1 MYSASIFLN
10 NSHAD
15 AATQRAYVTQV
26 LTRVDALPNVA
37 SSSVALTVPATY
49 GAIGIQNYRI
59 VGEPPHGG
67 NRSRVTL
74 DPVSPR
80 YFEMLRIPLL
90 QGRLFTTADRFGAR
104 PVALVS
110 ALFARRA
117 FGAVDPVGKLLLF
130 PDETGR
136 LAFTIVGVVG
146 DVRLEPARG
155 LSAMV
160 YRPFDQHP
168 EPVFQVLVR
177 PRGPVKGLASEI
189 SATLARVDPSQAVA
203 AFASLDSFIAADT
216 APQRTNAWLL
226 GVLAVVALL
235 LAVAGIYAV
244 SAYSVAVRTHEFGVR
259 MAIGARAGNIL
270 RNVLGS
276 SLRLGA
282 LGIALGLVLAALT
295 TRWLTDL
302 LFGVSTFDPLTF
314 AVVIAVLLASVTVAS
329 LVPALRATQ
338 VDPVVALRYE

>member
-1 MYSASIFLN
+1 MA
-10 NSHAD
+10 
-15 AATQRAYVTQV
+15 
-26 LTRVDALPNVA
+26 
-37 SSSVALTVPATY
+37 
-49 GAIGIQNYRI
+49 
-59 VGEPPHGG
+59 
-67 NRSRVTL
+67 
-74 DPVSPR
+74 
-80 YFEMLRIPLL
+80 
-90 QGRLFTTADRFGAR
+90 
-104 PVALVS
+104 
-110 ALFARRA
+110 
-117 FGAVDPVGKLLLF
+117 
-130 PDETGR
+130 
-136 LAFTIVGVVG
+136 
-146 DVRLEPARG
+146 
-155 LSAMV
+155 
-160 YRPFDQHP
+160 
-168 EPVFQVLVR
+168 
-177 PRGPVKGLASEI
+177 
-189 SATLARVDPSQAVA
+189 
-203 AFASLDSFIAADT
+203 
-216 APQRTNAWLL
+216 L

-314 AVVIAVLLASVTVAS
+314 AVVIAVLLASVTIAS